1 VSSTPFGGQAT
12 APSHRFLFMASILVL
27 NGPNLNLLGTREP
40 GHYGRTT
47 LASIEESLR
56 RLAEVL
62 GLSISFRQS
71 NAEHELIDA
80 IHRAPSQGVGRGRR
94 RCQRGR
100 TTLASI
106 EESLR
111 RLAEVLGLS
120 ISFRQS
126 NAEHELIDAIHRA
139 PSQGVTFILFN
150 PAAFTHTSVALRDA
164 LAAVAIPFI
173 EVHLSNVHAREPFRR
188 HSYFSDLA
196 AGVISGLG
204 ALGYE
209 LALRAAADRLARDHT
224 QN

>member
-1 VSSTPFGGQAT
+1 M
-12 APSHRFLFMASILVL
+12 FMASILVL

-40 GHYGRTT
+40 GHYGQTT
-47 LASIEESLR
+47 LAGIEERLR
-56 RLAEVL
+56 HLAEEL
-62 GLSISFRQS
+62 GQTISFLQS
-71 NAEHELIDA
+71 NAEHVLIDA
-80 IHRAPSQGVGRGRR
+80 IHQAPTQGM
-94 RCQRGR
+94 
-100 TTLASI
+100 
-106 EESLR
+106 
-111 RLAEVLGLS
+111 
-120 ISFRQS
+120 SF
-126 NAEHELIDAIHRA
+126 II
-139 PSQGVTFILFN
+139 FN

-209 LALRAAADRLARDHT
+209 LALRAAADRLTQGNT